1 MNSEDKLG
9 RLPRK
14 MTSKDDLGRRP
25 QKVICMRKDDLAAK
39 WEIKSQKEIE
49 PFLTLWLFIDTILVV
64 TNI

>member
-39 WEIKSQKEIE
+39 WEIKSISYMYYDN
-49 PFLTLWLFIDTILVV
+49 L
-64 TNI
+64 